1 MYLCFVDDV
10 ELTGLFDAW
19 SMFGKDVYALAC
31 YLVDTEKT
39 EPLLASVGSVKA
51 KYGLDMSDPVKF
63 NLKDTRL
70 EKLYKER
77 DRLPVLQQAI
87 SQGECLR
94 ADLLGTLSGAGAVVL
109 VCATWPFSGTPK
121 KGNLFQWAFENLMQR
136 VGLQLR
142 DRLGGGSPSL
152 QVIVDRPDK
161 EELYASYHEGFYRG
175 VTSGGQQYY
184 SGSLRNLKALDTLS
198 FSDTL
203 HSNFLQLADLIA
215 GASRAFLRWCHD
227 GKEAGRARILFGPIA
242 DSLAKDNQGRIHGA
256 GFKISPEP
264 EFRIDD
270 RIAELM
276 GAAP

>member
-1 MYLCFVDDV
+1 MYFCFIDDV
-10 ELTGLFDAW
+10 EVTGVFDAW
-19 SMFGKDVYALAC
+19 SIFRKDIYALAC
-31 YLVDTEKT
+31 YLVDTDKAQT
-39 EPLLASVGSVKA
+39 LLASVGSVKA
-51 KYGLDMSDPVKF
+51 KYGLELSDPVKF

-77 DRLPVLQQAI
+77 DRLPRLQRARP
-87 SQGECLR
+87 QGESLR
-94 ADLLGTLSGAGAVVL
+94 AELLATLSGAGAVVL

-142 DRLGGGSPSL
+142 DGLGGGSPSL

-161 EELYASYHEGFYRG
+161 EELYASYHEGFYKG
-175 VTSGGQQYY
+175 LTSGGQQYY

-203 HSNFLQLADLIA
+203 HSNFLQLADLVA
-215 GASRAFLRWCHD
+215 GASRTFLRWCRD
-227 GKEAGRARILFGPIA
+227 GKESGRAKTLFGPIV
-242 DSLAKDNQGRIHGA
+242 DSLAKGDQGQIHGA

-276 GAAP
+276 KV